1 MEDIL
6 NKLGG
11 MENIL
16 TVIKKSAA
24 KLGRGTT
31 RMMLE
36 LYYVLK
42 SPSTSMAD
50 KAVIVAALGYQLLPT
65 DLLSRK
71 KFGLLG
77 LVDNGITLVAAY
89 KRLKSSVTPEIE
101 QQVNAT
107 LDSWFGED
115 TTGFDNRTLDAFER
129 GDNRWESIG
138 KSMGI
143 DR

>member
-16 TVIKKSAA
+16 TVIKKSA
-24 KLGRGTT
+24 KQLGRSTT
-31 RMMLE
+31 KMMLE

-42 SPSTSMAD
+42 SPSTSLED
-50 KAVIVAALGYQLLPT
+50 KTVIVAALGYQLLPK

-77 LVDNGITLVAAY
+77 LVDNGITIVAAY
-89 KRLKSSVTPEIE
+89 KRMKSSITPEIE

-107 LDSWFGED
+107 LNRWFGED
-115 TTGFDNRTLDAFER
+115 TTGFDKYEVVD
-129 GDNRWESIG
+129 
-138 KSMGI
+138 
-143 DR
+143 

>member
-16 TVIKKSAA
+16 TVIKKSTT

-31 RMMLE
+31 KIMLE

-42 SPSTSMAD
+42 NPSTNMED

-71 KFGLLG
+71 KFGPLG
-77 LVDNGITLVAAY
+77 IVDNAITLITAY
-89 KRLKSSVTPEIE
+89 KCLKSSVTPEIE

-115 TTGFDNRTLDAFER
+115 SRGFDKYEVV
-129 GDNRWESIG
+129 E
-138 KSMGI
+138 
-143 DR
+143 